1 VSFAIA
7 ETKQSEALKHRP
19 STVVEW
25 KVKKPREY
33 DCFCKLFETGPNADE
48 VWRLNLTLS
57 SAKKFKQH
65 RSTSRLYEP
74 DSLANPI
81 TLEKL
86 LQTRDKGWIAAGK
99 FTLGLILAYSLF
111 YLYGG
116 RWAKGRWGRKN
127 IVFYENDGKIYPKP
141 FLCSNPDKFSG
152 PPLDDDSVHKF
163 PEILELGV
171 ILLEIYIDQDLSSYL
186 KLDPI
191 ADAETSNELFARTSR
206 VFQKVEPQMMS
217 TPYKIAIKWCLQS
230 YHDFDQDNEE
240 LRTALFQQV
249 ISPLESE
256 IRNAFHE
263 YVSVD
268 HLDKDSEAEKINLAP
283 KQEQEEQVGQGG
295 QGKRKL
301 PHNPHDLTADDE
313 HTSKR
318 HRPDDSQSTLL
329 SMRSVCQIINCA
341 QKCKCIY

>member
-1 VSFAIA
+1 
-7 ETKQSEALKHRP
+7 
-19 STVVEW
+19 
-25 KVKKPREY
+25 
-33 DCFCKLFETGPNADE
+33 
-48 VWRLNLTLS
+48 LNLIPN
-57 SAKKFKQH
+57 SAENIEQH
-65 RSTSRLYEP
+65 KGTPRLYQP
-74 DSLANPI
+74 RSLANPI

-86 LQTRDKGWIAAGK
+86 LRTRDKGWIAAGK

-116 RWAKGRWGRKN
+116 RWARGRWGRKN
-127 IVFYENDGKIYPKP
+127 IVFYEIDGKIYPKP

-152 PPLDDDSVHKF
+152 PPRADDSAHGF

-191 ADAETSNELFARTSR
+191 ADAETSNELLARTSKVFRR
-206 VFQKVEPQMMS
+206 VRPQMS
-217 TPYKIAIKWCLQS
+217 SLPYRTAIEWCLQL
-230 YHDFDQDNEE
+230 YHDVDKDNEDMESQE

-263 YVSVD
+263 WVSVD

-283 KQEQEEQVGQGG
+283 KQEQEEQEQEEQGG

-301 PHNPHDLTADDE
+301 SHKPHDMTADDE

-318 HRPDDSQSTLL
+318 HHPDDSQSTLL

-341 QKCKCIY
+341 QKRKCIY